1 MGEAALQGLLFAGL
15 GVAGSAFPAHF
26 GMRVLA
32 RRQQLDKQLAF
43 APGTE
48 SGGFAYSWWLMR
60 FEQRKLGDAPLRQFG
75 NIAGV
80 MGWITLVG
88 VVASAYALAVKGIQ

>member
-1 MGEAALQGLLFAGL
+1 MAQALLFLFLGL
-15 GVAGSAFPAHF
+15 AGSAGPGHF

-32 RRQQLDKQLAF
+32 FRQQLDRQLGF
-43 APGTE
+43 ADGTAD
-48 SGGFAYSWWLMR
+48 GGLAYSWWLMR
-60 FEQRKLGDAPLRQFG
+60 FGQRTLPDPALRQFG

-88 VVASAYALAVKGIQ
+88 IAGASVCIALTSFG